1 MTIQN
6 LKASNRFLPDPDFE
20 RSGFNGIST
29 VLTCSR
35 PVTPGQRVKVKIAIG
50 DVIDNAFDSAVLLKA
65 GCLNFEPAR
74 SAIDFEAE
82 TLINLDPAAT
92 YTITAGDDIYSVTA
106 DAKGEIPLAGTDD
119 DGGAYRLFGRDI
131 LLVPLSG
138 DAPPRLIAVGEKPAK
153 PAAPSGPSSLPGGG
167 SDIAIAGD
175 TLTVSGVAGQVYSL
189 DGGAS
194 WRVAEG
200 NPPHVVF
207 EGLIPGRTY
216 SLITRVPAT
225 GTTFASDPSEALT
238 FELLSM
244 VRRR

>member
-1 MTIQN
+1 M
-6 LKASNRFLPDPDFE
+6 
-20 RSGFNGIST
+20 
-29 VLTCSR
+29 
-35 PVTPGQRVKVKIAIG
+35 
-50 DVIDNAFDSAVLLKA
+50 LLKA

-153 PAAPSGPSSLPGGG
+153 SPPPLPDRPPCPAAVRISPS
-167 SDIAIAGD
+167 
-175 TLTVSGVAGQVYSL
+175 
-189 DGGAS
+189 
-194 WRVAEG
+194 R
-200 NPPHVVF
+200 
-207 EGLIPGRTY
+207 
-216 SLITRVPAT
+216 AT
-225 GTTFASDPSEALT
+225 P
-238 FELLSM
+238 
-244 VRRR
+244 